1 MSIREKINR
10 LKDAKNWVL
19 NNQISGLIDENKLKE
34 LFSDVLDLLNP
45 KKTNQDNP
53 IQYTKAKQNSF
64 VSFE

>member
-19 NNQISGLIDENKLKE
+19 KNQISGLIDENKLKE
-34 LFSDVLDLLNP
+34 LFSDVLDLLNS
-45 KKTNQDNP
+45 KINNQVTP
-53 IQYTKAKQNSF
+53 TQYTKVKQNSF